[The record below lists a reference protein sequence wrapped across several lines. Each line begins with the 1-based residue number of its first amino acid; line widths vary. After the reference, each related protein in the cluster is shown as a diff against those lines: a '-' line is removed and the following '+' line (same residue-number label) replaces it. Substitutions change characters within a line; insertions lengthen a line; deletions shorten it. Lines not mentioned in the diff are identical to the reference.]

1 MVLILLVIV
10 ALFVATVQWRAYQRE
25 ARAREATP
33 PVGQILDIDGVK
45 VHAKVMGEGP
55 DLVMIHGASGNLRDF
70 TFDFAERLTDR
81 YRVVL
86 FDRPG
91 LGWTDRL
98 PGYGGAWN
106 NDAEPP
112 QAQAALLQKAAD
124 ALDVKNPIVLGHSYG
139 GAVALAWGLSRPEDT
154 AALVLV
160 SGVSEPWPGGLGW
173 LYTVTGSTLGSA
185 LFIPLVTAFAP
196 KSLVKASVD
205 AIFAPQKPPEGY
217 TRYIGAGLTL
227 RRESTRANAQQVN
240 SLLPQIVEMQ
250 AQYETLS
257 LPVEA
262 VHGDTDNIVPLHI
275 HSQPLMDDLPNG
287 NLTVLEGV
295 GHMPH
300 HADPQAVE
308 DAIDRA
314 ATRAGLRPDA

>member
-1 MVLILLVIV
+1 MLVLLLIAALTV
-10 ALFVATVQWRAYQRE
+10 AAVQWRAYQRE
-25 ARAREATP
+25 ARARVATP

-45 VHAKVMGEGP
+45 VHAQVMGEGP

-70 TFDFAERLTDR
+70 TFSFAERLTDH

-112 QAQAALLQKAAD
+112 QAQAELLQKAAD

-185 LFIPLVTAFAP
+185 LFIPVVTAFAP
-196 KSLVKASVD
+196 KRLVTASVD
-205 AIFAPQKPPEGY
+205 AIFAPQKAPEGY
-217 TRYIGAGLTL
+217 TKHIGPGLTL
-227 RRESTRANAQQVN
+227 RRDSTRANAQQVN
-240 SLLPQIVEMQ
+240 SLLPRIIEMRQ
-250 AQYETLS
+250 DYDRLTM
-257 LPVEA
+257 PVEA
-262 VHGDTDNIVPLHI
+262 VHGDKDNIVPLDI
-275 HSQPLMDDLPNG
+275 HSAPLMEDLPNG

-314 ATRAGLRPDA
+314 ATRAGLRPRS